1 MKTVALI
8 SALLMTGCAAQP
20 AYQPTTPATYTT
32 PVSRYNDCVD
42 ALASVLAYVRTGG
55 PVLKKCFAG
64 DGVQCNAFI
73 IFRASIND
81 RLRTDDA
88 LNCIKTGGISPNHPL
103 VEKVADEIPAF
114 TRQLNRFNAMRRI

>member
-32 PVSRYNDCVD
+32 PASRHNDCVD
-42 ALASVLAYVRTGG
+42 ALASVLAYARTGG

-64 DGVQCNAFI
+64 DGVQCDAFI
-73 IFRASIND
+73 IFRDSIND

-88 LNCIKTGGISPNHPL
+88 LDCVKTGGISPFHPL
-103 VEKVADEIPAF
+103 VAKINDELPAF
-114 TRQLNRFNAMRRI
+114 TKQLKRFDAMKRR